1 MNKIVIYDTTLRDGA
16 QGEGVS
22 FSGPGKI
29 RVAKH
34 LDLLGVDYIEG
45 GFAASNPRDMEFF
58 HEIRKEKLTHA
69 KIAAFGSTRRAHTP
83 VGEDAGIRAL
93 LETKTA
99 VCTFFGKSWRL
110 HVTDVLK
117 VPEKEALAMIAD
129 TVRVLKEHGKEVIFD
144 AEHFFDGYK
153 DSREFA
159 RAALTAALQ
168 AGADC
173 LCLCDTNGGTLPH
186 QIAAITAEI
195 IRDFPVRI
203 GIHTHNDA
211 ELAVANTLEAVRAG
225 ATQVQGTINGHGERC
240 GNANLCSIIPSLVL
254 KMGQTCLHDGSL
266 KQLRATALFVDEMAN
281 LRPNR
286 KAPYVG
292 ESAFAHKAGMHV
304 DAVRKNPL
312 SFEHVTPESVG
323 NQRRILVSELSGASN
338 VFLKAVEMGLNLE
351 KSSPEI
357 KEILREL
364 ERLEKEG
371 YAFEAAEGSFKLLIQ
386 KVLKAH
392 KSFFEL
398 ESFRVIVEK
407 RHKGEPCLS
416 EATVK
421 VSVGG
426 KTALT
431 VGEGNGPVDALD
443 QALRKALL
451 HFYPQ
456 IKDVT
461 LTDYRVRILDP
472 TEATAAKTRV
482 VIESSDGT
490 STWGTVGVSPNIIEA
505 SWEALVDGVEYKLF
519 QEEKKA
525 KKRTE

>member
-22 FSGPGKI
+22 FSSAGKI
-29 RVAKH
+29 RIAKQ

-58 HEIRKEKLTHA
+58 NEIRKEKLTHA
-69 KIAAFGSTRRAHTP
+69 KIAAFGSTRRAHVP
-83 VGEDAGIRAL
+83 VGEDAGVRAL
-93 LETKTA
+93 LEAKTS

-153 DSREFA
+153 DSPEFA
-159 RAALTAALQ
+159 RAALTAALG

-186 QIAAITAEI
+186 EIAGITAQVV
-195 IRDFPVRI
+195 RDFRVRI
-203 GIHTHNDA
+203 GIHTHNDGDC
-211 ELAVANTLEAVRAG
+211 AVANSLEAVRAG
-225 ATQVQGTINGHGERC
+225 ATQVQGTINGYGERC
-240 GNANLCSIIPSLVL
+240 GNANLCSIIPGLVL
-254 KMGQTCLHDGSL
+254 KLGHKCLHEGSL
-266 KQLRATALFVDEMAN
+266 KKLREAALFVDEMAN

-304 DAVRKNPL
+304 DAVRKNPTT
-312 SFEHVTPESVG
+312 FEHVLPESVG

-338 VFLKAVEMGLNLE
+338 VFLKVVEMGLALDKNA
-351 KSSPEI
+351 PEI

-364 ERLEKEG
+364 ERMEQHG

-386 KVLKAH
+386 KVLKRH
-392 KSFFEL
+392 KPFFEL
-398 ESFRVIVEK
+398 QGFRVIVEK
-407 RHKGEPCLS
+407 RTKDGPCIS

-421 VSVGG
+421 VAVNGE
-426 KTALT
+426 TALT

-443 QALRKALL
+443 HALRKALL
-451 HFYPQ
+451 QFYPQ
-456 IKDVT
+456 IKDVS

-505 SWEALVDGVEYKLF
+505 SWEALVDSVEYKLL
-519 QEEKKA
+519 ESEKPA
-525 KKRTE
+525 KKKG

>member
-1 MNKIVIYDTTLRDGA
+1 MKKIVIYDTTLRDGA

-29 RVAKH
+29 RVAKR
-34 LDLLGVDYIEG
+34 LDQLGVDYIEG

-69 KIAAFGSTRRAHTP
+69 KIAAFGSTRRAHVP
-83 VGEDAGIRAL
+83 VGEDVGVRAL
-93 LETKTA
+93 LEAKTP

-129 TVRVLKEHGKEVIFD
+129 TVRVLKEHGKDVVFD

-153 DSREFA
+153 DCPEFA
-159 RAALTAALQ
+159 RAALTAALN

-186 QIAAITAEI
+186 EIAAIATEV

-203 GIHTHNDA
+203 GIHTHNDSD
-211 ELAVANTLEAVRAG
+211 LAVANSLEAIRVG
-225 ATQVQGTINGHGERC
+225 ATQVQGTINGYGERC
-240 GNANLCSIIPSLVL
+240 GNANLCSIIPNLVL
-254 KMGQTCLHDGSL
+254 KMGHTCLREGSL
-266 KQLRATALFVDEMAN
+266 KQLREAALFVDEMAN

-286 KAPYVG
+286 KAPYIG

-304 DAVRKNPL
+304 DAVRKNPR
-312 SFEHVTPESVG
+312 SFEHVLPECVG

-338 VFLKAVEMGLNLE
+338 VFLKAVEMGLNLD

-386 KVLKAH
+386 KVLKEH
-392 KSFFEL
+392 RPFFDL
-398 ESFRVIVEK
+398 EGYRVIVEK
-407 RHKGEPCLS
+407 RHKGEPCIS

-421 VSVGG
+421 LTVKG
-426 KTALT
+426 KTVQT

-443 QALRKALL
+443 HALRNALL

-456 IKDVT
+456 IKGVH

-472 TEATAAKTRV
+472 GEATAAKTRV

-490 STWGTVGVSPNIIEA
+490 TTWGTVGVSPNIIEA

-525 KKRTE
+525 KKKA